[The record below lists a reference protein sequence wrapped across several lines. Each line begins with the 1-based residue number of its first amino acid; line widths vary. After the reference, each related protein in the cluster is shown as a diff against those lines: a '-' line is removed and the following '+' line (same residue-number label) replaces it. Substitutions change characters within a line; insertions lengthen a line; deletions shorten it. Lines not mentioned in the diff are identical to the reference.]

1 MSSETYK
8 PWDTADVLTDDETII
23 GYLQAALAE
32 DDPAFFV
39 KAVGHVARAKG
50 MTAIAQETQL
60 GRASLYKA
68 LSGDRNPR
76 LGTVM
81 QVLGALGVQLAVAPK
96 AT

>member
-1 MSSETYK
+1 MSSETYAS
-8 PWDTADVLTDDETII
+8 WDTAEFLTDDDAII
-23 GYLQAALAE
+23 AYLQAALAE

-39 KAVGHVARAKG
+39 KAVGNVARAKG
-50 MTAIAQETQL
+50 MTAIAQEAQL

-68 LSGDRNPR
+68 LSGDRDPR

>member
-1 MSSETYK
+1 MSSETSG

-23 GYLQAALAE
+23 AYLQAALAE

-39 KAVGHVARAKG
+39 RAVGHVARAKG

-68 LSGDRNPR
+68 LSGERNPR

>member
-1 MSSETYK
+1 MSTEAYR
-8 PWDTADVLTDDETII
+8 PWDTADVLTNDETII
-23 GYLQAALAE
+23 AYLQAALAE

-50 MTAIAQETQL
+50 MTAIAQETHL

-68 LSGDRNPR
+68 LSGERNPR

-81 QVLGALGVQLAVAPK
+81 QVLGALGVQLAVASK
-96 AT
+96 GT

>member
-1 MSSETYK
+1 MSTETYT
-8 PWDTADVLTDDETII
+8 PWDTAEFLTDDETII
-23 GYLQAALAE
+23 AYLQAALAE
-32 DDPAFFV
+32 DDPGFFV

-68 LSGDRNPR
+68 LSGERDPR

-81 QVLGALGVQLAVAPK
+81 QVLAALGVRLAVAPK